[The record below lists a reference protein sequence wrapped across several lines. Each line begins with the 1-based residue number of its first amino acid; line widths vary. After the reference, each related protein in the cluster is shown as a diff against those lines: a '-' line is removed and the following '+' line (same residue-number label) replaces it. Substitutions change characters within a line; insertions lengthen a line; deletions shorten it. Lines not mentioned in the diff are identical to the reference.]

1 MMEDKVQGGNASR
14 SGSKYMRNKC
24 EVMEQSGRKST
35 DGKNKGKKK
44 SVQRFLVKKKEAS
57 IY

>member
-24 EVMEQSGRKST
+24 EVMEQSGRKPT
-35 DGKNKGKKK
+35 DGKNKGKK
-44 SVQRFLVKKKEAS
+44 SVQRFLVKKKKG
-57 IY
+57 